1 MPDGELD
8 GSATAEPAE
17 SSRALDGEVAQLR
30 NEVAG
35 LLKAVESR
43 DVIGQAKGILME
55 RQKLNADQA
64 FDALR
69 LASQRSNTKV
79 VDIARL
85 LAETGEWP
93 VAEIG
98 EVDG

>member
-1 MPDGELD
+1 MPENVDRTERP
-8 GSATAEPAE
+8 SAPG
-17 SSRALDGEVAQLR
+17 DEVAQLR
-30 NEVAG
+30 NEVDN

-55 RQKLNADQA
+55 RHKITAAEA

-69 LASQRSNTKV
+69 SESQHSNVKV

-85 LAETGEWP
+85 LADTGEWP
-93 VAEIG
+93 VGRKGDA
-98 EVDG
+98 